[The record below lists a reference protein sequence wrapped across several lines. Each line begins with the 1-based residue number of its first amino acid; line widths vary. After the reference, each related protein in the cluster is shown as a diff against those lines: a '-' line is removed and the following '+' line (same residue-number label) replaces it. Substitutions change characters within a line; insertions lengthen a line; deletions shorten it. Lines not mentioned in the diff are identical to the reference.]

1 MSDLEAQTV
10 RYVQILGGDS
20 IEVSDTS
27 LKLYR
32 TYIQEHI
39 IKPCELIGIEG
50 FR

>member
-32 TYIQEHI
+32 TYLQENI
-39 IKPCELIGIEG
+39 TEPCELIGIEG